1 MSALSIALPDNV
13 RIVLDTLHDAGFEG
27 YIVGGCVRDAL
38 RGVEPHDY
46 DVTTNALPSDTLR
59 IFRDFRVIETG
70 LKHGTVTVISDNAP
84 IEITTFRIDGEYR
97 DNRHPDCVRFT
108 PRLADD
114 LERRDFT
121 VNAMAYSPQHGL
133 VDLFGGV
140 DHLANR
146 VITCVGSPDLRF
158 NEDGLR
164 IMRALRF
171 ASVLDFDIAPDTA
184 RAILDHRLLLRGISR
199 ERIFSELIRL
209 VCGTAAGRVVGDFA
223 DVLCVVIPGLTPDD
237 IAASVGAYA
246 HCPALPALRLALLL
260 HSLSPDDAALALREL
275 RCDNHTVKAVSAL
288 LGSCDRPLS
297 DDRICARRLAHD
309 LGFELGFM
317 LLELQLSLFSA
328 QKDYCATLRN
338 LSALLGRVRDDG
350 DCISLSSLAVR
361 GNDLIAAGLSGCAVG
376 RALEL
381 LLDMVICDRLPNE
394 REALL
399 AAVDT
404 LCSNDC
410 L

>member
-1 MSALSIALPDNV
+1 MSELHIALPDNV
-13 RIVLDTLHDAGFEG
+13 RVILDTLHAAGFEG

-46 DVTTNALPSDTLR
+46 DVTTNALPSDTMR

-70 LKHGTVTVISDNAP
+70 IKHGTVTVISDNFP

-97 DNRHPDCVRFT
+97 DNRHPDCVSFT
-108 PRLADD
+108 SRLADD

-140 DHLANR
+140 DHLADR

-171 ASVLDFDIAPDTA
+171 ASVLDFSIEADTA
-184 RAILDHRLLLRGISR
+184 RAIFDHRLLLRGISR

-209 VCGTAAGRVVGDFA
+209 LCGTAAGRVVGAFA
-223 DVLCVVIPGLTPDD
+223 EVLCVIIPELTPDN
-237 IAASVGAYA
+237 ITAAADTFS
-246 HCPALPALRLALLL
+246 HCPPLPALRLALLL
-260 HSLSPDDAALALREL
+260 HPLSSYSAIRTLREL

-309 LGFELGFM
+309 FGFELGFM
-317 LLELQLSLFSA
+317 LLELHLALLRSQNADCSA
-328 QKDYCATLRN
+328 LEH

-376 RALEL
+376 RALEH
-381 LLDMVICDRLPNE
+381 LLDMVICDRIPNE

-399 AAVDT
+399 GAVDA
-404 LCSNDC
+404 LDIGEQ